1 MKLPERSARS
11 PVNWFVS
18 CAKGIESILAE
29 ELKELGASEVNEAI
43 AGVYVSGPVSLGLQM
58 CLWSRVANRV
68 IRLLGE
74 YKVATSDELYEA
86 LVVLPWHQWVK
97 PTQSI
102 AIDFHG
108 TNESLRNTQFS
119 AQRVKDAIVDELVA
133 TCGARPNVD
142 RAKPDIRFNCH
153 LRPQGLSVGIDYGD
167 GSLHWRGYRSR
178 SGAAPLKETL
188 AAAILL
194 RAGWPRIAAAEG
206 ALVDPM
212 CGTGTLLIEGA
223 MMAADIA
230 PALNRKRFG
239 FERLPDFVS
248 DQWRIMISEAQKR
261 SSAGRLRL
269 SRLELRLRC
278 RLESHPFG

>member
-1 MKLPERSARS
+1 MSAWLFDPRLCRKNARCTVILHGSFRESIMKLPERSARS

-108 TNESLRNTQFS
+108 TNESLRNTQFIFFFLMIRRPPRS
-119 AQRVKDAIVDELVA
+119 TLTLTLFPYTTLFRSDRHPQQRDHHQ
-133 TCGARPNVD
+133 RSPRHHH
-142 RAKPDIRFNCH
+142 RA
-153 LRPQGLSVGIDYGD
+153 VGQ
-167 GSLHWRGYRSR
+167 
-178 SGAAPLKETL
+178 T
-188 AAAILL
+188 
-194 RAGWPRIAAAEG
+194 
-206 ALVDPM
+206 V
-212 CGTGTLLIEGA
+212 
-223 MMAADIA
+223 
-230 PALNRKRFG
+230 
-239 FERLPDFVS
+239 
-248 DQWRIMISEAQKR
+248 
-261 SSAGRLRL
+261 
-269 SRLELRLRC
+269 
-278 RLESHPFG
+278 